1 MFSNITVLFIMEMI
15 GTAAFS
21 CSGAMAAIRKQL
33 DLLGIIVLG
42 VITAVGGGMLR
53 DVLIGVHPPTLF
65 VKPIYVIVAVI
76 AAIVMFLAMKSRR
89 LSRLL
94 LEVEYY
100 DWTMN
105 LLDAIGLG
113 AFTVVGVNTAV
124 SAGYK
129 NYFFLT
135 IFLGVITGVG
145 GGLLRD
151 MMACE
156 IPAILKKH
164 VYACASIAGA
174 LCYTLITI
182 YIPTDAA
189 LIVSA
194 ALVILI
200 RLLARH
206 YKWNLPKCDIDRTN
220 I

>member
-1 MFSNITVLFIMEMI
+1 MSGNISVLFVMELI

-21 CSGAMAAIRKQL
+21 CSGAMTAIRKRL
-33 DLLGIIVLG
+33 DLLGIVVLG
-42 VITAVGGGMLR
+42 VITAVGGGMI
-53 DVLIGVHPPTLF
+53 LIGVHPPTLF
-65 VKPIYVIVAVI
+65 VKPVYVTTAVAS
-76 AAIVMFLAMKSRR
+76 AILMFLAMRSRR
-89 LSRLL
+89 LTKLL

-100 DWTMN
+100 DWVLN

-113 AFTVVGVNTAV
+113 AFTVVGVNTAI

-129 NYFFLT
+129 DYLFLT
-135 IFLGVITGVG
+135 VFLGVITGVG

-151 MMACE
+151 MMAGE

-174 LCYTLITI
+174 LCYVLIITC
-182 YIPTDAA
+182 IPTDAA
-189 LIVSA
+189 LIFSA

-206 YKWNLPKCDIDRTN
+206 YKWNLPRCEI
-220 I
+220 

>member
-1 MFSNITVLFIMEMI
+1 MSGNISVLFIMELI

-21 CSGAMAAIRKQL
+21 CSGAMLAIRKKL
-33 DLLGIIVLG
+33 DLLGIVVLG

-53 DVLIGVHPPTLF
+53 DILIGIHPPTLF
-65 VKPIYVIVAVI
+65 IKPVYVTTAVFS
-76 AAIVMFLAMKSRR
+76 AILMFLAMKSRR
-89 LSRLL
+89 LTKIL

-100 DWTMN
+100 DWIMN

-113 AFTVVGVNTAV
+113 AFTIVGVNTAI
-124 SAGYK
+124 SAGYED
-129 NYFFLT
+129 YLFLS

-164 VYACASIAGA
+164 VYACASIIGA
-174 LCYTLITI
+174 LFYVII
-182 YIPTDAA
+182 INYIPIDAA
-189 LIVSA
+189 LICSA

-206 YKWNLPKCDIDRTN
+206 YKWNLPRCDIM